1 MKTINWFTELG
12 DLFRNNKNIDE
23 LITSEE
29 LFPFMGFVNLPPPE
43 AFVLAA
49 IGSSPRRSKGLKISD
64 VITNCSKA
72 LPKETIQ
79 NAFEELINN
88 GWLYSSRED
97 FPDAEEKVFIK
108 PQIELAFKFNNSNE
122 LPKYKINDK
131 AQEIRQ
137 MALKAASFRRGF
149 ISLNDWKIFCDDFFR
164 RKRLIKK
171 IQECGVKNNYKEAR
185 YFLTFVMALSI
196 YENAPVNIETVHRLF
211 SKDQIDRFFWVQKF
225 MSEES
230 PLIQNTLISIHEQ
243 YGVAHLY
250 SVGEQWLKLF
260 VPNVGFKG
268 EYKPIKQLYRIPAKS
283 ISPVDLVYN
292 AESKLVLNSIETLLN
307 TSKFGEFVSKME
319 LQNLL
324 AGLTVLLS
332 GPPGVG
338 KTEYCRQLALRTNR
352 DILIFE
358 VAKVRSKWYGETER
372 NIKQVF
378 DEYRNSS
385 SGMKH
390 KPILLFNEADS
401 IFSARGSNNS
411 AIGQVE
417 NVVQTILLNEL
428 ERFEGILIATTNRP
442 ETFDKAFI
450 RRFHY
455 RIDLMEPTIDSKIS
469 LLEKMFPLLSS
480 SNCSKFSSDY
490 DFTGADLLNIKKK
503 LVIHEII
510 QHNFALGEFIE
521 EELRSMPRNKTKNK
535 SKIGYLKT

>member
-23 LITSEE
+23 LIMSEE

-43 AFVLAA
+43 TFVLAA

-88 GWLYSSRED
+88 GWLYTSRED
-97 FPDAEEKVFIK
+97 FPGAEEKVFIK

-122 LPKYKINDK
+122 LPKYNLNDK

-149 ISLNDWKIFCDDFFR
+149 ISLNDWKIFCDDFFK

-171 IQECGVKNNYKEAR
+171 IQECGIKNNYKEAR

-196 YENAPVNIETVHRLF
+196 YENAPVNIDTVHRLF

-225 MSEES
+225 MSEKS
-230 PLIQNTLISIHEQ
+230 PLIQNSLILTHEQ
-243 YGVAHLY
+243 YGIDQLY
-250 SVGEQWLKLF
+250 SVGEQWLRLF
-260 VPNVGFKG
+260 VPTASLMSEK
-268 EYKPIKQLYRIPAKS
+268 KAIKLLSRISAKS
-283 ISPVDLVYN
+283 ISPIELIFN
-292 AESKLVLNSIETLLN
+292 AENKLVLNSIETLLN
-307 TSKFGEFVSKME
+307 EKKFAEYVSKME
-319 LQNLL
+319 SQNLL

-332 GPPGVG
+332 GHPGTG
-338 KTEYCRQLALRTNR
+338 KTEYCRQLAKKTNR
-352 DILIFE
+352 DILFFE
-358 VAKVRSKWYGETER
+358 VAKARSKWYGETER

-378 DEYRNSS
+378 DEYRYFC

-401 IFSARGSNNS
+401 IFSARGSNKTS
-411 AIGQVE
+411 IGQVE

-428 ERFEGILIATTNRP
+428 EQFEGILIATTNRP
-442 ETFDKAFI
+442 ETFDKAFL

-455 RIDLMEPTIDSKIS
+455 QIDLLEPAIDSKIS
-469 LLEKMFPLLSS
+469 LLEQIFPQLSTS
-480 SNCSKFSSDY
+480 ICNNFSVNF
-490 DFTGADLLNIKKK
+490 DFTGADLLNIRKK
-503 LVIHEII
+503 LVIHEVIN
-510 QHNFALGEFIE
+510 HNIALEEFIE
-521 EELRSMPRNKTKNK
+521 EELQSMPRNKTQCT
-535 SKIGYLKT
+535 SKIGFLKT